1 MHWLDM
7 GRDSGAFC
15 GLDPEAPDFERARP
29 FDFLRNALA
38 LHKSGLI
45 AGLIAAPLAVALFLV
60 VAPLQY
66 RAVARLAAPVADGAN
81 AGAALAGEAR
91 LIASREFGR
100 HAIKALDLDGRP
112 EFDPASMGAGPVG
125 AALVFLGLAP
135 DPARISRD
143 ERILRAYED
152 RLSVSASASGLDIG
166 FRSRDRT
173 FAAAAANRIAA
184 LYLDLRGKTPE
195 SGDPDAPT
203 VLAAV
208 ISPAARPVRPLLPAH
223 RLVIEIAAGA
233 AALAV
238 FVFGAMRRPPRRRPE
253 AEAPMEP
260 PRAIGDSPVFARIGD
275 PRRPLSQ
282 AGQNAAAKRYADE
295 DADLLDKVAA
305 RILAGRRDGGALRI
319 VGAGLAPGAAAPAL
333 MLTLARR
340 LGNEGRSILVRLD
353 DSDGATDALAFSGA
367 PGVRD
372 LIEASASFAEAIRR
386 DPRSRLHVIPAGPR
400 RAPDELPLEPGA
412 IAANELGGV
421 LDALARTYD
430 FIWLLTPALGADDL
444 ARGLAAE
451 ADFVVLAAPP
461 RPQGGAIARAEAELR
476 AAGARDIL
484 VIGAALPPARSFGQD
499 AA

>member
-29 FDFLRNALA
+29 LDFLRNALA

-45 AGLIAAPLAVALFLV
+45 AGLLAAPLAVALFLV
-60 VAPLQY
+60 AAPLQY

-81 AGAALAGEAR
+81 AGAIRAGEAR

-100 HAIKALDLDGRP
+100 RAIKALDIDARP
-112 EFDPASMGAGPVG
+112 EFDPAATGAGPVG
-125 AALVFLGLAP
+125 AALVFLGLTP
-135 DPARISRD
+135 DPARMSRD

-152 RLSVSASASGLDIG
+152 RLSVSASESGLDIG
-166 FRSRDRT
+166 FRSRDRA
-173 FAAAAANRIAA
+173 FAAVAANRIAA
-184 LYLDLRGKTPE
+184 LYLDLRGKTPDA
-195 SGDPDAPT
+195 GDPDAPA
-203 VLAAV
+203 VVAAM
-208 ISPAARPVRPLLPAH
+208 ISPAVQPVRPVLPAR

-233 AALAV
+233 AALAI
-238 FVFGAMRRPPRRRPE
+238 FGFGAMRRSPRRRPE

-260 PRAIGDSPVFARIGD
+260 PRAVGDAQVFARIGD

-282 AGQNAAAKRYADE
+282 AGQNAAAKRYAEE

-305 RILAGRRDGGALRI
+305 RNSRRPPGRRRAAHRRRRARAGRRGLRPDADLWRAGSAMRGARFWSASTI
-319 VGAGLAPGAAAPAL
+319 ATGPTRSPLAARPACAISSKPAPPSP
-333 MLTLARR
+333 RR
-340 LGNEGRSILVRLD
+340 
-353 DSDGATDALAFSGA
+353 SGA
-367 PGVRD
+367 IRARGCMSFRPVR
-372 LIEASASFAEAIRR
+372 
-386 DPRSRLHVIPAGPR
+386 AGS
-400 RAPDELPLEPGA
+400 PDELPLEPGPIEA
-412 IAANELGGV
+412 HELAGV

-430 FIWLLTPALGADDL
+430 FIWLLAPALDADHL

-461 RPQGGAIARAEAELR
+461 QPRGGAIARAEAELR
-476 AAGARDIL
+476 EAGARDIL
-484 VIGAALPPARSFGQD
+484 VIGAALPPARGFGQD

>member
-29 FDFLRNALA
+29 LDFLRNAFA

-45 AGLIAAPLAVALFLV
+45 AGLLAAPLAVALFFI

-81 AGAALAGEAR
+81 AGAVRAGEAR

-100 HAIKALDLDGRP
+100 RAIKALDIDARP
-112 EFDPASMGAGPVG
+112 EFDPAAIGAGPVG

-152 RLSVSASASGLDIG
+152 RLSVSASESGLDIG
-166 FRSRDRT
+166 FRSRDRA
-173 FAAAAANRIAA
+173 FAAVAANRIAA
-184 LYLDLRGKTPE
+184 LYLDLRGKNAD
-195 SGDPDAPT
+195 SGDPDAPA
-203 VLAAV
+203 VVAAV
-208 ISPAARPVRPLLPAH
+208 ISPAARPVRPLLPAR
-223 RLVIEIAAGA
+223 RLMIEIAAGA
-233 AALAV
+233 AALAALG
-238 FVFGAMRRPPRRRPE
+238 FGAMRRQPRRRPE
-253 AEAPMEP
+253 IEAPMEP
-260 PRAIGDSPVFARIGD
+260 PRAVGDAPVFVRLGD

-282 AGQNAAAKRYADE
+282 AGQNAAAKRYAEE

-353 DSDGATDALAFSGA
+353 DCDGADALAFSGA

-400 RAPDELPLEPGA
+400 RAADELPLEPRPIEA
-412 IAANELGGV
+412 DELGGV

-430 FIWLLTPALGADDL
+430 FIWLLAPALDADDL

-476 AAGARDIL
+476 EAGARDIL
-484 VIGAALPPARSFGQD
+484 VIGAALPPARSLGQD